1 MENVLSKQFQR
12 QYEMML
18 GWVDGTINSLS
29 DEDFKMELSPGKNTG
44 VWILGHLV
52 VSDDDL
58 STFLGKGKLLFPEY
72 VKLFGQGTKVQPVEN
87 YPDVAALKKSW
98 KQVSERNKIIY
109 SELTDKELNEP
120 HAMIEDFEKDYFKT
134 KERVIMAWQL
144 HQVYHTGQLAIIKSR
159 VGKSKF

>member
-18 GWVDGTINSLS
+18 GWVDGTVNSLS
-29 DEDFKMELSPGKNTG
+29 DEDFKIELSPGKNTG
-44 VWILGHLV
+44 VWILGHII

-58 STFLGKGKLLFPEY
+58 STFLGKGELLFPWY
-72 VKLFGQGTKVQPVEN
+72 VKLFGQGTKVQQVEN
-87 YPDVAALKKSW
+87 YPDVATLKKCW

-144 HQVYHTGQLAIIKSR
+144 HQVYHTGQLAIIESR